1 LVQLRHPK
9 NITPREMR
17 GVLVVYPWE
26 GDAEMADDS

>member
-1 LVQLRHPK
+1 MTTRPSQTS
-9 NITPREMR
+9 TPREMR

>member
-1 LVQLRHPK
+1 MTTRPSQ